1 MKPVD
6 RITLY
11 RQSLEPKPS
20 AEEIEAQKQ
29 FEAEI
34 MMQIYADRDA
44 ERKARVE
51 RLKQQN
57 AKARAQ
63 QGYS

>member
-20 AEEIEAQKQ
+20 AEEVEAQQQ
-29 FEAEI
+29 FQNEV

-44 ERKARVE
+44 QQKARIE
-51 RLKQQN
+51 RLKQQIAKQN
-57 AKARAQ
+57 AQR
-63 QGYS
+63 GY